1 MEPKTMRWSV
11 SDQLQETYASSS
23 LGFRGKEKEYD
34 AAQDK
39 KGGVTVWLS

>member
-1 MEPKTMRWSV
+1 MKANLATWFV
-11 SDQLQETYASSS
+11 SDQLQETCAGSS
-23 LGFRGKEKEYD
+23 LGFRGKEKECD

>member
-1 MEPKTMRWSV
+1 MKPEQLTWSV
-11 SDQLQETYASSS
+11 SDQLQETCACSC
-23 LGFRGKEKEYD
+23 LGFRGKEKECD

>member
-11 SDQLQETYASSS
+11 SDQLQETYASSC

-39 KGGVTVWLS
+39 KGGMQL